1 MAGHSKRYREMIAR
15 VNRKRTYSVREA
27 VQALRELKPKAAFD
41 ESVDLAMKLNIN
53 PKQPDQMVRG
63 TFALP
68 HGTGKEVRVIAFCEG
83 EAAEEAR
90 QAGATEVGAEDLA
103 GRIQGGWMEFDVAIA
118 DPAAMKFVSRLGRI
132 LGPQG
137 KMPSPK
143 SGTVTPD
150 VASAVK
156 EFRAGKIEY
165 RADAQGNV
173 LIPVGRVSFPEDRL
187 VENIAAF
194 VEHIQASRP
203 SSVRGT
209 FLQGAHVST
218 TMGPGLKIA
227 V

>member
-1 MAGHSKRYREMIAR
+1 MAGRSRRYREMIAK
-15 VNRKRTYSVREA
+15 VGLKRTYSVREA
-27 VQALRELKPKAAFD
+27 VQTLKGLKHRAAFD
-41 ESVDLAMKLNIN
+41 ESVDLAMNLNID
-53 PKQPDQMVRG
+53 PKQPEQMVRG

-83 EAAEEAR
+83 EAAEAAR
-90 QAGATEVGAEDLA
+90 EAGAIEVGAEDLA

-118 DPAAMKFVSRLGRI
+118 HPAAMKFVSRLGRI

-143 SGTVTPD
+143 SGTVSPD
-150 VASAVK
+150 VASAVR

-173 LIPVGRVSFPEDRL
+173 RIPAGRVSFPEDDL
-187 VENIAAF
+187 IENITAF
-194 VEHIQASRP
+194 VEHIRASRP

-209 FLQGAHVST
+209 FFQGAHVST

-227 V
+227 T

>member
-1 MAGHSKRYREMIAR
+1 MVAG
-15 VNRKRTYSVREA
+15 VDRKRAYSVREA
-27 VQALRELKPKAAFD
+27 VQTLRELKHKAVFD
-41 ESVDLAMKLNIN
+41 ESVDLAMKLSIN

-68 HGTGKEVRVIAFCEG
+68 HGTGKKVRVIAFCEG

-103 GRIQGGWMEFDVAIA
+103 GRIQGGWMEFDIAIA
-118 DPAAMKFVSRLGRI
+118 HPAAMKFVSRLGRI

-165 RADAQGNV
+165 RANAQGNV
-173 LIPVGRVSFPEDRL
+173 LIPVGRVSFPEDQL

-209 FLQGAHVST
+209 FLQGVHVST

>member
-1 MAGHSKRYREMIAR
+1 MVATLDR
-15 VNRKRTYSVREA
+15 RKTYSVRDA
-27 VQALRELKPKAAFD
+27 VLALKELKPRVAFE
-41 ESVDLAMKLNIN
+41 ESLDLAMKLDID
-53 PKQPDQMVRG
+53 PKQPEQMVRG

-68 HGTGKEVRVIAFCEG
+68 HGTGKEVRVVAFCEG

-90 QAGATEVGAEDLA
+90 NAGAMEVGADDLA
-103 GRIQGGWMEFDVAIA
+103 KRIEGGWLEFDVAIA
-118 DPAAMKFVSRLGRI
+118 HPAAMKFVSRLGRI

-173 LIPVGRVSFPEDRL
+173 HVSVGRVGFSEEHL
-187 VENIAAF
+187 VENVTAF

-209 FLQGAHVST
+209 FVQRAFVST
-218 TMGPGLKIA
+218 TMGPGLEIA

>member
-1 MAGHSKRYREMIAR
+1 MAGHSKRYKAAIAKVDRDR
-15 VNRKRTYSVREA
+15 VYSVPEA
-27 VQALRELKPKAAFD
+27 VRTLKELRPRAAFD
-41 ESVDLAMKLNIN
+41 ESIDLAMKLDIDSN
-53 PKQPDQMVRG
+53 QPDQKLRG

-83 EAAEEAR
+83 GPAEEAR
-90 QAGATEVGAEDLA
+90 EAGATEVGADDLA
-103 GRIQGGWMEFDVAIA
+103 KRIEGGWMDFDVAIA
-118 DPAAMKFVSRLGRI
+118 HPAAMKFVSRLGRI

-165 RADAQGNV
+165 RTDSYGNV
-173 LIPVGRVSFPEDRL
+173 NIPVGRAGFPEEHL
-187 VENIAAF
+187 VENVTAF
-194 VEHIQASRP
+194 IEHIKASRP

-209 FLQGAHVST
+209 FLEGAHVST
-218 TMGPGLKIA
+218 TMGPGLRIA